1 MASLAA
7 EQTTMSITACIVA
20 GGRVTDGPR
29 VRAVLNDASLII
41 AADRG
46 IRACMDLDATP
57 RLCIGDFDSVS
68 PDDLQRARALG
79 WPIEEHPAEKAA
91 TDGELALEAA
101 LKYGATRITILG
113 ALEGADRVDHAIAN
127 VLLLAREDLRQL
139 DVRLVDEM
147 REAFLIRGG
156 EASAVTGD
164 RGDFVSL
171 LPLSGQDAVVSTW
184 GLKYDLTGVALAHG
198 ATRGMSNELVW
209 GRAEIHVAVGQL
221 LIMHERRAS
230 SQ

>member
-1 MASLAA
+1 
-7 EQTTMSITACIVA
+7 MSVTACIVA

-29 VRAVLNDASLII
+29 VRAILHDASFII

-46 IRACMDLDATP
+46 IRTCMDLDVTP

-68 PDDLQRARALG
+68 HDDLQRARALG

-91 TDGELALEAA
+91 TDGELALDAA
-101 LKYGATRITILG
+101 VRYGATKITILG

-127 VLLLAREDLRQL
+127 VLLLAREDLRRL

-184 GLKYDLTGVALAHG
+184 GLKYDLTGVSLAHG

-209 GRAEIHVAVGQL
+209 RRAEIHVASGQL
-221 LIMHERRAS
+221 LVMQERRAGS
-230 SQ
+230 P

>member
-7 EQTTMSITACIVA
+7 EQTTASVTACIVA

-29 VRAVLNDASLII
+29 VRAILNDATLII
-41 AADRG
+41 AADHG
-46 IRACMDLDATP
+46 IRACMDLDVTP

-68 PDDLQRARALG
+68 PDDLQRARELG

-101 LKYGATRITILG
+101 LNYGATRITILG

-127 VLLLAREDLRQL
+127 VLLLAREDLRGL

-147 REAFLIRGG
+147 REAFVIHGG
-156 EASAVTGD
+156 EASSVTGD

-171 LPLSGQDAVVSTW
+171 LPLSGQDAVVTTW
-184 GLKYDLTGVALAHG
+184 GLKYDLTGVSLAYG

-209 GRAEIHVAVGQL
+209 SRAEIQVAVGQL
-221 LIMHERRAS
+221 LVMQERRAS